1 MCSASA
7 RPDLHWV
14 ADMQQ
19 PQTILRFSDQLY
31 KRFLIAYPVEYRQEL
46 SDEMAQVFRDLCR
59 EVYEQKGM
67 LGFLGIWSSTLIDL
81 VKTALEERI
90 KDTTNMTKNKFFR
103 LSGWALMLA
112 GPLAVLGFSISEF
125 DAANFDA
132 PNDTLARFRY
142 FSDPF
147 GGKDIL
153 FEASPILLILSAF
166 LFYTIGLYGFRLR
179 FGESGSKVGSMGLGL
194 SVISSSVVALASIP
208 MLIFTGNIW
217 WGIWVYSLAAMFTG
231 LTIFGVTALNTR
243 PLPFWNALP
252 LLAGIW
258 FPALTLISQI
268 GFDELMLARLWNATG
283 WILMVGSIALG
294 YVLQRSEG
302 TQTNTN

>member
-1 MCSASA
+1 
-7 RPDLHWV
+7 
-14 ADMQQ
+14 MQQ
-19 PQTILRFSDQLY
+19 PQTILNFSEQLY
-31 KRFLIAYPVEYRQEL
+31 RRFLLAYPLEYRQEL

-67 LGFLGIWSSTLIDL
+67 LGFLGIWSSTMIDL
-81 VKTALEERI
+81 VKTAIEERI

-112 GPLAVLGFSISEF
+112 GPLAILGFSITEF
-125 DAANFDA
+125 EAANFDA

-147 GGKDIL
+147 GGEDIL

-166 LFYTIGLYGFRLR
+166 SFYSIGLYGFRLR
-179 FGESGSKVGSMGLGL
+179 YGASGNKVGSMGLDL
-194 SVISSSVVALASIP
+194 AVISGFVVTLTSIP
-208 MLIFTGNIW
+208 MLIFTGDTWWRIW
-217 WGIWVYSLAAMFTG
+217 GYSLVAMFTG
-231 LTIFGVTALNTR
+231 LSIFGITALKNR

-258 FPALTLISQI
+258 FPILTLISQT
-268 GFDELMLARLWNATG
+268 GFDEPTLARLWNATTL
-283 WILMVGSIALG
+283 ILMVGSIALG
-294 YVLQRSEG
+294 YVLQRSEV
-302 TQTNTN
+302 TQTDTS